1 MRPRKRWI
9 RGREARGRL
18 GGKKDEVKY
27 VQDQICSRSPVEDG
41 PGADGEDE
49 KFEREGDEKTI
60 ALNLGFVLLDKSY
73 IPRTNKF
80 LKLCEISFKDY
91 FDKIFFSPHT

>member
-1 MRPRKRWI
+1 MRSSL
-9 RGREARGRL
+9 A
-18 GGKKDEVKY
+18 
-27 VQDQICSRSPVEDG
+27 DQICSRSPVEDG

-91 FDKIFFSPHT
+91 LIYIGISHAQKFSEPYKN